1 MGTDISSATLSQVI
15 FFNYV
20 YAVSHIRKML
30 VVFCTIKPT
39 AVVVLDTPV
48 PVRSLKLSNIEPG

>member
-1 MGTDISSATLSQVI
+1 MAPKIKQL
-15 FFNYV
+15 
-20 YAVSHIRKML
+20 
-30 VVFCTIKPT
+30 KPT